1 MPVPKKLS
9 TTLKEI
15 RDMKVTFQTVFTA
28 LQLLVTIPVT
38 TCECE
43 RSNSVLK
50 RLKTY
55 LRSTTGQER
64 LNGLALMNIH
74 YDSCIYQNFDEIIND
89 FSSRNPRRMRLKNI
103 LDCEEKQVTI

>member
-1 MPVPKKLS
+1 MDMWELYWKTQHKKNLPVPKTLS

-15 RDMKVTFQTVFTA
+15 RDMKVTFPTIFTA

-55 LRSTTGQER
+55 LRSTIGQER
-64 LNGLALMNIH
+64 LNG
-74 YDSCIYQNFDEIIND
+74 
-89 FSSRNPRRMRLKNI
+89 
-103 LDCEEKQVTI
+103 